1 MADRKFSPATELTST
16 GAVSLS
22 GLAKRII
29 PCLDIKDGRT
39 VKGTNFINLRDAGDP
54 VELAANYAKQGADE
68 LVFLD
73 ITATIEKRKTLAALV
88 KRIAHTINI
97 PFTVGGGIRTVED
110 VSVLLQSG
118 ADKISINTSAFQNP
132 QIITDIANT
141 AGSQCVVLAIDTK
154 KEEDGEWY
162 VYLNGGR
169 SKTEKK
175 CFEWAKQAVDLGAG
189 EILLTSMN
197 HDGTK
202 AGFALEITKQL
213 SEALPIPVIASGGG
227 GSMEHFAEVFEIAH
241 ADAALAASVF
251 HFKEIEI
258 PDLKRYLAEKNISV
272 RI

>member
-1 MADRKFSPATELTST
+1 M
-16 GAVSLS
+16 
-22 GLAKRII
+22 LAKRII

-39 VKGTNFINLRDAGDP
+39 VKGTNFIDLRDAGDA
-54 VELAANYAKQGADE
+54 VELAAEYAKQSADE

-73 ITATIEKRKTLAALV
+73 ITATIEKRKTLAELV
-88 KRIAHTINI
+88 KRVAHTINI
-97 PFTVGGGIRTVED
+97 PFTVGGGIKTLED
-110 VSVLLQSG
+110 VSVLLDNG
-118 ADKISINTSAFQNP
+118 ADKISINTAAFHNSS
-132 QIITDIANT
+132 IITAIAKM

-154 KEEDGEWY
+154 QEEDGEWY

-169 SKTEKK
+169 TKTEIK
-175 CFEWAKQAVDLGAG
+175 CLEWAKTAAGLGAG

-202 AGFALEITKQL
+202 AGYALDITKLL
-213 SEALPIPVIASGGG
+213 SENLSIPVIASGGG
-227 GSMEHFAEVFEIAH
+227 GTMQHFADVFEMAN

-258 PDLKRYLAEKNISV
+258 PELKRFLKKNNIAV